1 MSDQTADRRSVS
13 TDALETLG
21 TIHVRQEYRDAI
33 HLAVEPVIAGQPLK
47 AGDHIYLHGGKAFK
61 VPKNSSSALGI
72 VDPFLPS
79 QVKEGQSF
87 WLVVYPRKIT
97 SLRHV
102 WSHPSFPETVDV
114 TESITPQRK
123 IPETLEES
131 QTRVVAT
138 KTALYDL
145 EQERIQAKQT
155 AYNWI
160 DNYRD
165 SLGIEAST
173 EELIGYGES
182 NLGSKY
188 GDYLVEGGTLED
200 ECVAEEFWDHLAIYL
215 NREIPNEDRN
225 NFFSCGC

>member
-1 MSDQTADRRSVS
+1 MITPSADKRSVS

-47 AGDHIYLHGGKAFK
+47 AGDHIYLHEDKAFK
-61 VPKNSSSALGI
+61 VPKNSPSALGI

-102 WSHPSFPETVDV
+102 WSHPSFPETAAEVEPV
-114 TESITPQRK
+114 ALQRK

-131 QTRVVAT
+131 QERVVAI
-138 KTALYDL
+138 KTELYTL
-145 EQERIQAKQT
+145 EQEWVKAKQA

-165 SLGIEAST
+165 RLGIEAST

-182 NLGSKY
+182 NLDGKY
-188 GDYLVEGGTLED
+188 GEYLVEGGTLEG

-215 NREIPNEDRN
+215 NREIPDDDRN
-225 NFFSCGC
+225 NFFSCRC